1 MALNTLTFTS
11 STTWTVPAGLSVVS
25 TVFAVGGGG
34 RGGSTGGG
42 GGGGGQIVWA
52 TNVAVGSTVSV
63 SIGSAANTVFGSIT
77 AAAGANGADN
87 AGNGGSSSQ
96 NLKGVVTNYSGGA
109 GYVYQPPGQ
118 GQRFSGGGGAG
129 AGQNGYTSGP
139 FPGAGGDGYR
149 WPVNNTYYGG
159 GGGGGGN
166 TTVNDQTGN
175 APGLGGQGGGGG
187 GGVSGPGTA
196 GTPNT
201 GGGGGGGQTFGGGA
215 QVAGGA
221 GGSGI
226 VIIQYYDPLYVLSLS
241 QPGVSEGETLT
252 VTLNTQYVANGSVIP
267 FTLSGANVGAG
278 DFAGG
283 LSGNITITSNDNGV
297 TGSGSTTITL
307 VNDSTTEGNEVVTI
321 SLTNGRT
328 SITFLVGDSSIAGLT
343 NVLSKTISQ
352 ADYNIIRAKVVGVL
366 GIGVGNSGWG
376 QTVQSAAVSEGT
388 TVSIREWSALK
399 YDIFNAWRHLYGTTP
414 TLTDPTVGGYVRANA
429 INSPYAQYDTYA
441 NVLVSNRLNNS
452 GPGQYVTRT
461 SPPAPRTEVW
471 TSTYVT
477 PWSTRISTI
486 VNVSFSSG
494 DGARYFFNS
503 GGELRMTTGRSGGNG
518 TTQDNSWTTLLQN
531 VGTVR
536 FAGAIPGGAVSSGVG
551 NFYSMSNSFQTIF
564 TLSASNPYS
573 DNTFRVQA
581 RTPGVNNV
589 NGGATSI
596 EFLVEWLDSHLGVSG
611 SADTV
616 SGTMQLSFSTS
627 EASGLMQP
635 SGTPNFTVET
645 PIISSFTILPG

>member
-1 MALNTLTFTS
+1 MALNTLTFNS

-34 RGGSTGGG
+34 NGGPYSGGG
-42 GGGGGQIVWA
+42 GAGGQIVWA

-63 SIGSAANTVFGSIT
+63 SIGSAANTVFGSVT
-77 AAAGANGADN
+77 AAAGGNGAQT
-87 AGNGGSSSQ
+87 GSGGSTSQ

-109 GYVYQPPGQ
+109 AYGYTPPGQ
-118 GQRFSGGGGAG
+118 GTRYSGGGGAG

-159 GGGGGGN
+159 GGGGGADSS
-166 TTVNDQTGN
+166 VNDQTGN
-175 APGLGGQGGGGG
+175 SNSLGGQGGGGRG
-187 GGVSGPGTA
+187 SISGA
-196 GTPNT
+196 GSAGAANT
-201 GGGGGGGQTFGGGA
+201 GGGGGGGNRNS
-215 QVAGGA
+215 AGGA
-221 GGSGI
+221 GGTGI
-226 VIIQYYDPLYVLSLS
+226 VIIQYYDPSYVLSLS

-307 VNDSTTEGNEVVTI
+307 VNDSTTEGNEVVTL

-343 NVLSKTISQ
+343 NVLSTKISQ
-352 ADYNIIRAKVVGVL
+352 ADYNIIRTKVVGVL
-366 GIGVGNSGWG
+366 GNGVGNSGWG

-452 GPGQYVTRT
+452 GPGQYITRT

-477 PWSTRISTI
+477 PWSSRISTI

-536 FAGAIPGGAVSSGVG
+536 FAGAVPGGAVSSGVG

-596 EFLVEWLDSHLGVSG
+596 EFLVEWLDSHIGVAG

>member
-1 MALNTLTFTS
+1 MALNTLTFNS

-34 RGGSTGGG
+34 NGGPYSGG

-63 SIGSAANTVFGSIT
+63 SIGSAANTVFGSVT
-77 AAAGANGADN
+77 AAAGGNGAQTG
-87 AGNGGSSSQ
+87 AGGSTSR
-96 NLKGVVTNYSGGA
+96 NLKGAVTNYSGGA
-109 GYVYQPPGQ
+109 AYGYTPPGQ
-118 GQRFSGGGGAG
+118 GTRYSGGGGAG

-159 GGGGGGN
+159 GGGGGADSS
-166 TTVNDQTGN
+166 VNDQTGN
-175 APGLGGQGGGGG
+175 SNSLGGQGGGGSG
-187 GGVSGPGTA
+187 SISGVGSA
-196 GTPNT
+196 GAANT
-201 GGGGGGGQTFGGGA
+201 GGGGGGGNRNS
-215 QVAGGA
+215 AGGA
-221 GGSGI
+221 GGTGI
-226 VIIQYYDPLYVLSLS
+226 VIIQYYDPSYVLSLS
-241 QPGVSEGETLT
+241 QPGVGEGETLT

-307 VNDSTTEGNEVVTI
+307 VNDSTTEGNEVVTL

-343 NVLSKTISQ
+343 NVLSTKISQ
-352 ADYNIIRAKVVGVL
+352 ADYNIIRTKVVGVL
-366 GIGVGNSGWG
+366 GNGVGNSGWG

-452 GPGQYVTRT
+452 GPGQYITRT

-536 FAGAIPGGAVSSGVG
+536 FAGAVPGGAVSSGVG

-564 TLSASNPYS
+564 TGPDKLKSIFFVPENETSS
-573 DNTFRVQA
+573 LLVRVKVKSLIL
-581 RTPGVNNV
+581 GIK
-589 NGGATSI
+589 TS
-596 EFLVEWLDSHLGVSG
+596 L
-611 SADTV
+611 
-616 SGTMQLSFSTS
+616 
-627 EASGLMQP
+627 P
-635 SGTPNFTVET
+635 S
-645 PIISSFTILPG
+645 